1 MHSLDDYAYCNRL
14 RNVNPKLKVLFALA
28 TLGVAVFSPS
38 PITPLLI
45 LLIMVSLTLFA
56 AGIPAGVYFRWL
68 SGPLVFTMPVSIAM
82 VFFFGSAEP
91 WFSFKVSGYV
101 LTAYKDGFNLGFL
114 VVSRVLGGAAC
125 LFFLAF
131 TTPMIELFS
140 SLRLLRV
147 PDILVELSMMIY
159 RYIFVVLGEA
169 TRMRHAQRMRLG
181 YAGFRRALSSFS
193 LLAGSLF
200 IRAWDRGERLY
211 VSMSS
216 RCYNG
221 RLELLQEDKPLPKKP
236 FIALL
241 ALESVFI
248 LTSYLT
254 RGFKA
259 L

>member
-1 MHSLDDYAYCNRL
+1 MYSIDDYAYCNRL
-14 RNVNPKLKVLFALA
+14 RSVNTKMKVLFALA

-38 PITPLLI
+38 PITPLVI
-45 LLIMVSLTLFA
+45 LLTMVSLTLFA
-56 AGIPAGVYFRWL
+56 AKIPAGVYFRWL
-68 SGPLVFTMPVSIAM
+68 SGPLIFTMPVFIIM
-82 VFFFGSAEP
+82 IFFFGLEP
-91 WFSFKVSGYV
+91 WFSFKVWGHV
-101 LTAYKDGFNLGFL
+101 LTAHEDGFNLGFL
-114 VVSRVLGGAAC
+114 VVSRVLGGTSC

-131 TTPMIELFS
+131 TTPTIELFS
-140 SLRLLRV
+140 ILRLLRV

-169 TRMRHAQRMRLG
+169 TRMWHAQRMRLG
-181 YAGFRRALSSFS
+181 YSGFRCALNSFS
-193 LLAGSLF
+193 LLAGNLF

-221 RLELLQEDKPLPKKP
+221 RLELLQEDTPLPKKP

-241 ALESVFI
+241 ALEGVFI
-248 LTSYLT
+248 MTSYLT
-254 RGFKA
+254 RNFKV